1 MKVGLEHLYFV
12 KKIAEIIFL
21 NPFVNALC
29 VLT

>member
-12 KKIAEIIFL
+12 KKIVEMVFL
-21 NPFVNALC
+21 NPLVNALC